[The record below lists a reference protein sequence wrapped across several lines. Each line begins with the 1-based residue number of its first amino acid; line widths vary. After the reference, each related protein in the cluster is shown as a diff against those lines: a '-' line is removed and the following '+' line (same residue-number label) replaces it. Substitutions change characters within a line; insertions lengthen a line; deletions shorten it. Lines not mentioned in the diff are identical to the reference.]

1 MTRLQLKALI
11 NGLVGDNQVGEI
23 SADDVREALVAVY
36 DTGILNAGGHGG
48 VNLPI
53 DISDVNTLQPKI
65 DQLVSDNTAMMNV
78 MGWMSYSTAP
88 YQHVKSQIP
97 FFMSEEMQVYGKSP
111 YLNLV
116 TTSGAIADGVIK
128 FSDWVD
134 GLGAEI
140 TYDRSNKLIKLEY
153 LTNGAVVS
161 TLSLHEDGHITAND
175 ISPTDDGH
183 LLTYGAY
190 KRLKLP
196 TIAATITSDK
206 ITKAE
211 CVGVMVSEG
220 YDFANDVTFTVIDG
234 SKRANVEYYANGD
247 TDQSGTAY
255 TFSVINA
262 EEAI

>member
-1 MTRLQLKALI
+1 M
-11 NGLVGDNQVGEI
+11 
-23 SADDVREALVAVY
+23 REALVAVY

-116 TTSGAIADGVIK
+116 TTDNSIEDGSIR
-128 FSDWVD
+128 FSDWLD
-134 GLGAEI
+134 GMGAEI
-140 TYDRSNKLIKLEY
+140 NYDRSNSLIKLEY

-161 TLSLHEDGHITAND
+161 TLALHEDGHITAND
-175 ISPTDDGH
+175 ISPTDDTH

-190 KRLKLP
+190 KRLKPL
-196 TIAATITSDK
+196 TVTADVVSAIS
-206 ITKAE
+206 KAE
-211 CVGVMVSEG
+211 CVNAMNIAG
-220 YDFANDVTFTVIDG
+220 YPFDADIDFKLIATDGSSITDVT
-234 SKRANVEYYANGD
+234 YLCNGD
-247 TDQSGTAY
+247 TDESGVLY
-255 TFSVINA
+255 KFLCSQKIEVV
-262 EEAI
+262 